1 MFCKSPCNY
10 SPYADGDW
18 VIKTWRWWDEYK
30 LQTAQQDEYS
40 ASVVTEFLCSYTLP
54 SRPWKTCANTDLP
67 PTLIYERYWCMVV
80 SGFLKAG
87 NHSVIGAIGYCKLF
101 FRLFRDLYFS
111 VRSSRSSAFM
121 RPAAILYE
129 CQNYLAG
136 VGWCGGGGRFGRKRE
151 LNSNSK

>member
-54 SRPWKTCANTDLP
+54 SRPWKTCAIHWPSSNTDLRAI
-67 PTLIYERYWCMVV
+67 LMHGSFRI
-80 SGFLKAG
+80 FKAG

-101 FRLFRDLYFS
+101 FRLFRVLYFS
-111 VRSSRSSAFM
+111 VRSSRSSAL

-136 VGWCGGGGRFGRKRE
+136 VGWWGGGAVWEEARTK
-151 LNSNSK
+151 